1 MCIFWAQLLYIH
13 IYIYSS
19 PPVKFMGFFETLED
33 RAGAVEAHFHWCFF
47 LITRFFFVVQHFS
60 LWKILPAP
68 PWNRIHHFFDDGIP
82 EAEKGKGGVVHL
94 YLKPIRWI
102 FFPTKKNGENDEHDS
117 LPWKT
122 TTTNSNN
129 ETNIFIACKQR
140 PSKYGDKTHEEPRLL
155 QESPEDEGFL
165 AILQA
170 RRPQACGVFQGFRG
184 WLVGRNGILKG
195 GDLYTHHYLGFL
207 LKWCR

>member
-1 MCIFWAQLLYIH
+1 MNMIVY
-13 IYIYSS
+13 
-19 PPVKFMGFFETLED
+19 LE
-33 RAGAVEAHFHWCFF
+33 
-47 LITRFFFVVQHFS
+47 
-60 LWKILPAP
+60 KLPQQ
-68 PWNRIHHFFDDGIP
+68 IP
-82 EAEKGKGGVVHL
+82 ANMVT
-94 YLKPIRWI
+94 KPMR
-102 FFPTKKNGENDEHDS
+102 
-117 LPWKT
+117 
-122 TTTNSNN
+122 
-129 ETNIFIACKQR
+129 
-140 PSKYGDKTHEEPRLL
+140 EPRLL

>member
-1 MCIFWAQLLYIH
+1 M
-13 IYIYSS
+13 
-19 PPVKFMGFFETLED
+19 
-33 RAGAVEAHFHWCFF
+33 FF

>member
-1 MCIFWAQLLYIH
+1 MKN
-13 IYIYSS
+13 SS
-19 PPVKFMGFFETLED
+19 CPSLESNPS
-33 RAGAVEAHFHWCFF
+33 F
-47 LITRFFFVVQHFS
+47 LWWWDSWSRKRKGWSRPS
-60 LWKILPAP
+60 L
-68 PWNRIHHFFDDGIP
+68 P
-82 EAEKGKGGVVHL
+82 EANQMDL
-94 YLKPIRWI
+94 
-102 FFPTKKNGENDEHDS
+102 FSNQKNGENDEHDS